1 MTYIH
6 CHRITQ
12 NYLKAHFINFGL
24 QKNAF
29 SKMWENMPNLQAL
42 RGGGFRME
50 EFRIQNLGVLRG

>member
-42 RGGGFRME
+42 RGGDSE
-50 EFRIQNLGVLRG
+50 WKNSEFRIWEC